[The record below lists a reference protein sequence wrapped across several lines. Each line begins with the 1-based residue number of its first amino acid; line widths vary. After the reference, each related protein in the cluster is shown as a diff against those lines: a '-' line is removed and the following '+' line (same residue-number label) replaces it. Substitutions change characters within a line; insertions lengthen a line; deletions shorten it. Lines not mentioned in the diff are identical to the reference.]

1 VTPPDYREYRLPSGQ
16 HGMTATEVAAN
27 QRWRLIG
34 AAAEIFAEHGLA
46 GTRSRSIAQRA
57 GVSSSTFYERFED
70 LEEIHGATVAV
81 AAESVAGI
89 LADACEGHA
98 DAVNGIPAVVEAGL
112 EFAAAEPALVA
123 MLGVELI
130 GASAAVAA
138 ERERVATE
146 IGGLMRKARAGGA
159 DRPAAVDRHLV
170 AGALSVALDRLEG
183 DDAPARRRLAGELS
197 ALLA

>member
-1 VTPPDYREYRLPSGQ
+1 VTPPDYREYRLPGGR
-16 HGMTATEVAAN
+16 HRMTAAEIAAN

-34 AAAEIFAEHGLA
+34 AAAEIFAEQGLP

-70 LEEIHGATVAV
+70 VEEIHGATVAV
-81 AAESVAGI
+81 AAESVTGI

-98 DAVNGIPAVVEAGL
+98 DAGAGIPAAVEAGL

-138 ERERVATE
+138 EREWVATE
-146 IGGLMRKARAGGA
+146 IGELLSEARAGGA

-183 DDAPARRRLAGELS
+183 DAPARRRLAGELS